1 MKKKRVIAIFTALI
15 ILAFALTFL
24 KSTFPAGIT
33 GYIINTN
40 QNENNIYVL
49 TTPSLVGIFIFFSFL
64 SLVLIYK
71 YIRTNEKIITL
82 QIIRAKNGRNNKS
95 IHLSHKLN

>member
-1 MKKKRVIAIFTALI
+1 MKKKRVIAIFAALI
-15 ILAFALTFL
+15 TLALALTFL
-24 KSTFPAGIT
+24 KSTFPAGIA

-40 QNENNIYVL
+40 QNENNIYIL

-64 SLVLIYK
+64 SLILIYK

-82 QIIRAKNGRNNKS
+82 QIIRAKNNLNNKS
-95 IHLSHKLN
+95 MRLSHKLN